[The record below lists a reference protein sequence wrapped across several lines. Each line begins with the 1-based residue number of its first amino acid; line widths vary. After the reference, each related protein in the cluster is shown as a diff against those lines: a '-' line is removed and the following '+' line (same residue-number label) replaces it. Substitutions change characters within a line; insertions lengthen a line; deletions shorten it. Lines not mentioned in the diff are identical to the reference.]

1 MRVAGIYGPGRN
13 PVEWIRTG
21 RVNRSRKYV
30 NLIHVEDLA
39 SSCLAALKLAEPGG
53 IYNVS
58 DGNPRTWME
67 ICQVVEQRWDIRS
80 VDAQETDSTG
90 KRVLNKRMRELLK
103 LDGTGL
109 RYRDLFETLELLQR
123 NSLNEARPSR

>member
-1 MRVAGIYGPGRN
+1 VAGIYGQGRN

-30 NLIHVEDLA
+30 NLIHVGDLA
-39 SSCLAALKLAEPGG
+39 LCCLAALEHADPSG

-67 ICQVVEQRWDIRS
+67 ICKMVEQRWDIQS
-80 VDAQETDSTG
+80 PDFQDADSPG
-90 KRVLNKRMRELLK
+90 KRVSNKRMCELLK

-109 RYRDLFETLELLQR
+109 RYRDLFEALELIQL
-123 NSLNEARPSR
+123 NSLNEATPSR